1 MGLGARA
8 MITNPAFPTYPYA
21 LSAQQ
26 VSAGLVAPAAAATIM
41 GKGGAIA
48 ILLIVFM
55 AATSACSAELIA
67 VSSLVTRDII
77 GTYRPL
83 SGHKASSPGPYQTSP
98 GADHL
103 PLPADGPLF
112 ARRHRPLLDLGR
124 SLVNHSSLR

>member
-1 MGLGARA
+1 

-26 VSAGLVAPAAAATIM
+26 VSAGLVAPAAAVTIM

-48 ILLIVFM
+48 TLLIVFM

-83 SGHKASSPGPYQTSP
+83 SGRKVNTGRPSQCSLV
-98 GADHL
+98 ADRLSL
-103 PLPADGPLF
+103 PTDGPLL
-112 ARRHRPLLDLGR
+112 AHRHRCLRDLGW
-124 SLVNHSSLR
+124 SLVDHPTLRQH